1 MNHMQSK
8 LCQLK
13 SKIFSSTYD
22 IFPRLFLTEKPAAQT
37 ARLHA
42 SMIRQSCKVSKQPTV
57 KCALHSAY
65 FQPCLVIP
73 GLTSQQTKTF
83 SKSTMETVEIDR
95 DKDTRTTSMTSFQYR
110 LVFLLTLNMQMFA
123 VFEQVFICCV
133 SVNVKNK
140 SKTSV
145 WST

>member
-1 MNHMQSK
+1 
-8 LCQLK
+8 
-13 SKIFSSTYD
+13 
-22 IFPRLFLTEKPAAQT
+22 
-37 ARLHA
+37 
-42 SMIRQSCKVSKQPTV
+42 
-57 KCALHSAY
+57 
-65 FQPCLVIP
+65 
-73 GLTSQQTKTF
+73 
-83 SKSTMETVEIDR
+83 METVEIDR

-123 VFEQVFICCV
+123 VFEQVFICWV

>member
-1 MNHMQSK
+1 
-8 LCQLK
+8 
-13 SKIFSSTYD
+13 
-22 IFPRLFLTEKPAAQT
+22 
-37 ARLHA
+37 
-42 SMIRQSCKVSKQPTV
+42 
-57 KCALHSAY
+57 
-65 FQPCLVIP
+65 
-73 GLTSQQTKTF
+73 
-83 SKSTMETVEIDR
+83 METVEIDR
-95 DKDTRTTSMTSFQYR
+95 DKDTRTTSMTPFQYR